1 MQVFNVACDL
11 LTLLTLF
18 SAELLVVVL
27 VVRCVACFDAAD
39 FVCFFILNVVNSGV
53 VVECANIV
61 ASTEQ

>member
-18 SAELLVVVL
+18 SAELLVVL
-27 VVRCVACFDAAD
+27 VVRCVVCFDAAD
-39 FVCFFILNVVNSGV
+39 FVRSFILNVVISGV

>member
-1 MQVFNVACDL
+1 MQVFNIACDL

-27 VVRCVACFDAAD
+27 VVRCVVRFDTAD
-39 FVCFFILNVVNSGV
+39 FVRSFILNVVNSGV
-53 VVECANIV
+53 VVDYANIV